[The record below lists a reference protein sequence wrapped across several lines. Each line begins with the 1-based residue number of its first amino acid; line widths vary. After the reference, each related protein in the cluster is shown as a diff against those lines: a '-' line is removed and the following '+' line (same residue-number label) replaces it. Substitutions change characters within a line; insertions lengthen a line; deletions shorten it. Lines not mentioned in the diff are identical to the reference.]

1 MLQND
6 TNLVTITDRAIEK
19 VKEFTSAE
27 NKQDAGLRVY
37 VSGGGCSGL
46 TYGMSLDNNVG
57 DDDISF
63 EASPGLKIINYP
75 RGYKQEPMEEFIDRS
90 LINLG
95 IDCIDLLQ
103 LHCPP
108 SEIISK
114 KETFEMMDEI
124 VKKGKI
130 VNYGVSVNKISDA
143 MEAIQNPN
151 VKSSCGC
158 GHSFKA

>member
-6 TNLVTITDRAIEK
+6 NNLVTITDRAIEK

-63 EASPGLKIINYP
+63 EASPGLKIIIDPISAKYLK
-75 RGYKQEPMEEFIDRS
+75 GSSVDYVESIEESGF
-90 LINLG
+90 
-95 IDCIDLLQ
+95 
-103 LHCPP
+103 
-108 SEIISK
+108 K
-114 KETFEMMDEI
+114 
-124 VKKGKI
+124 
-130 VNYGVSVNKISDA
+130 
-143 MEAIQNPN
+143 IQNPN